1 MRGGDRYVKERLAA
15 ALYVLAWKVLPR
27 IPETWAEGLFRLIAD
42 IAWRRQGAGVQRLE
56 ANLLRVVP
64 DADGK
69 RLRALSRAGMRSY
82 LRYWLETF
90 RLPSYDRDRVLDGLD
105 VESVQTLTD
114 TLASGRGALL
124 ALPHMGNWDH
134 AGAWLALRG
143 IPFTTVA
150 ERLRPERLYEAF
162 VAYRESLGMEVL
174 PLTGSGSVAGTLA
187 RRLRGGGVVC
197 LVADRDIL
205 GSGTEVKFFG
215 EAASMA
221 AGPAALALQTGAAL
235 LPVTVWFTEE
245 GWGARVHDEVPV
257 PEEGDRA
264 SKIAAMTQRM
274 ADAFAEGIAAHP
286 EDWHMLQRIFL
297 ADPVPGEA
305 P

>member
-1 MRGGDRYVKERLAA
+1 MRQRCAA
-15 ALYVLAWKVLPR
+15 ALYVLAWNVLPR
-27 IPETWAEGLFRLIAD
+27 LPESWAEGLFRLIAD

-64 DADGK
+64 GASGK
-69 RLRALSRAGMRSY
+69 ELRALSRAGMRSY
-82 LRYWLETF
+82 LRYWLEVF
-90 RLPSYDRDRVLDGLD
+90 RLPSYDRDRVLDGLS
-105 VESVQTLTD
+105 VENFQAITD
-114 TLASGRGALL
+114 TLESGRGVLL

-134 AGAWLALRG
+134 AGAWLALHG
-143 IPFTTVA
+143 VPFTTVA

-187 RRLRGGGVVC
+187 RRLRAGGSVC

-221 AGPAALALQTGAAL
+221 PGPAALALQTGAAL

-245 GWGARVHDEVPV
+245 GCGARVHDEVPV
-257 PEEGDRA
+257 PEDGDRA

-274 ADAFAEGIAAHP
+274 ADAFAEDIAAHP
-286 EDWHMLQRIFL
+286 QDWHMLQRIFL
-297 ADPVPGEA
+297 ADAVPGEA

>member
-1 MRGGDRYVKERLAA
+1 MKDRLVA
-15 ALYVLAWKVLPR
+15 ALYLLAWHVVPR
-27 IPETWAEGLFRLIAD
+27 VPEEWARGLFRLIAD
-42 IAWRRQGAGVQRLE
+42 IVWRRQGAGVQRLE

-64 DADGK
+64 GASGK
-69 RLRALSRAGMRSY
+69 ELRALSRDGMRSY
-82 LRYWLETF
+82 LRYWLEAF
-90 RLPSYDRDRVLDGLD
+90 RLPSYDPQRVLDGLY
-105 VESVQTLTD
+105 VENFPTITD
-114 TLASGRGALL
+114 TLESGRGVLL

-134 AGAWLALRG
+134 AGAWLTLRG
-143 IPFTTVA
+143 VPFTTVVQ
-150 ERLRPERLYEAF
+150 RLRPERLYDAF

-187 RRLRGGGVVC
+187 RRLRGGGLVS

-235 LPVTVWFTEE
+235 LPVTLWFTEE
-245 GWGARVHDEVPV
+245 GCRGRVHDEVPV
-257 PEEGDRA
+257 PADGDRA
-264 SKIAAMTQRM
+264 SRIAAMTQRM

-286 EDWHMLQRIFL
+286 EDWHMLQPIFL
-297 ADPVPGEA
+297 ADAVPGET

>member
-15 ALYVLAWKVLPR
+15 ALHVLAWKVLPR
-27 IPETWAEGLFRLIAD
+27 IPEAWAEGLFRLIAD

-215 EAASMA
+215 ESASMA